1 MPVGCMMKRSS
12 IGKFLHS
19 SSEIYLWYKNNLWGY
34 KKKSCNKCYL
44 LIVRYISY
52 FTKMY
57 EKIYF
62 FIQENALVCGYYL
75 VLGDQ
80 LVHGD

>member
-1 MPVGCMMKRSS
+1 M
-12 IGKFLHS
+12 
-19 SSEIYLWYKNNLWGY
+19 
-34 KKKSCNKCYL
+34 YL

-62 FIQENALVCGYYL
+62 FIQENALVCG
-75 VLGDQ
+75 D
-80 LVHGD
+80 